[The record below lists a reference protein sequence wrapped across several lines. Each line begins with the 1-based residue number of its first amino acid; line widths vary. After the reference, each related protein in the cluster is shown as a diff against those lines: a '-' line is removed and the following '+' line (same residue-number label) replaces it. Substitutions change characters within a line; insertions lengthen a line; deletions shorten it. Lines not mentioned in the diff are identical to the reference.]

1 MKYFEFG
8 QEHSE
13 LMVMLHGSG
22 VSYLGMLPTAQK
34 LAERYRVVLV
44 AYDGF
49 NPSEPETEFVSPM
62 DEIITTCSI
71 KFATRRAL
79 RRCWSASSSKMNC
92 RRCRFCE
99 SEEKRMKR
107 NYIIAAFRETVAQ

>member
-13 LMVMLHGSG
+13 LMVMLHGGG

-34 LAERYRVVLV
+34 LAERYHVVLV

-49 NPSEPETEFVSPM
+49 NPQRAGDGICFAHGRDHNHMQYQIRDPQGFAAM
-62 DEIITTCSI
+62 LDRIIEQNELPPLP
-71 KFATRRAL
+71 FL
-79 RRCWSASSSKMNC
+79 RK
-92 RRCRFCE
+92 
-99 SEEKRMKR
+99 
-107 NYIIAAFRETVAQ
+107 

>member
-71 KFATRRAL
+71 KFATRKGLPECWKRLLRQEDYPTRLL
-79 RRCWSASSSKMNC
+79 RRH
-92 RRCRFCE
+92 
-99 SEEKRMKR
+99 R
-107 NYIIAAFRETVAQ
+107 NGKQLRNF

>member
-34 LAERYRVVLV
+34 LAERYYVVLV

-49 NPSEPETEFVSPM
+49 NPSEPETAL
-62 DEIITTCSI
+62 D
-71 KFATRRAL
+71 RRDRL
-79 RRCWSASSSKMNC
+79 
-92 RRCRFCE
+92 
-99 SEEKRMKR
+99 
-107 NYIIAAFRETVAQ
+107 

>member
-1 MKYFEFG
+1 
-8 QEHSE
+8 
-13 LMVMLHGSG
+13 MVMLHGGG

-34 LAERYRVVLV
+34 LAERYYVVLV

-62 DEIITTCSI
+62 DQIITTCSI

-79 RRCWSASSSKMNC
+79 RRC
-92 RRCRFCE
+92 
-99 SEEKRMKR
+99 
-107 NYIIAAFRETVAQ
+107 